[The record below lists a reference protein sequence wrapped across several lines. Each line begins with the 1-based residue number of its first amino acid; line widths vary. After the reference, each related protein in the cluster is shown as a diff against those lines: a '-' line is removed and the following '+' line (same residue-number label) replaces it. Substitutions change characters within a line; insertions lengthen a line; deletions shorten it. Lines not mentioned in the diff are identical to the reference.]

1 MGMFDDAVP
10 GGNISKP
17 LMVALG
23 ALLVGKLLG
32 SGKGQQ
38 QPQTPQQPTPMQPQA
53 DDGGLLG
60 GLGGLLGKLADAG
73 QGDVADSWVKPGQN
87 KPISPG
93 NLGNALGSTTL
104 SDLARASGMSEQEL
118 LQQLSV
124 ILPGVVD
131 RLTPQGKIPSRE
143 QIMALLRT

>member
-1 MGMFDDAVP
+1 MGMLDDAVP

-17 LMVALG
+17 LMIVLG
-23 ALLVGKLLG
+23 ALLVGKLFG
-32 SGKGQQ
+32 SGKNEKEPATPLE
-38 QPQTPQQPTPMQPQA
+38 PQT
-53 DDGGLLG
+53 DESGGILG

-131 RLTPQGKIPSRE
+131 RLTPQGQIPSRE